1 MMRAVLE
8 MPMVDEAV
16 RKASLVPV
24 PVKLENSVQMNVR
37 IGRSEKQAGDEVLA
51 SCGMTSSEAVRAL
64 WSYLA
69 QFRELP
75 PFMRAEGEGLP
86 PADAQFGAT
95 VEEGAGMA
103 VRLACQQG
111 LLQGEPASYYG
122 LEPLD
127 YKRMRDDAYDEWVEE
142 THASGELED

>member
-16 RKASLVPV
+16 CEASSVPA

-37 IGRSEKQAGDEVLA
+37 IGRAEKQAGDEVLV
-51 SCGMTSSEAVRAL
+51 SRGMTSSEAVRAL
-64 WSYLA
+64 WAYLA

-75 PFMRAEGEGLP
+75 PFMRAETGGAPSEE
-86 PADAQFGAT
+86 AEFGAMA
-95 VEEGAGMA
+95 EEGAGMA
-103 VRLACQQG
+103 VRLACQRG
-111 LLQGEPASYYG
+111 LLQGEPESYYG

-142 THASGELED
+142 MHASGELED

>member
-8 MPMVDEAV
+8 MPMADEAV
-16 RKASLVPV
+16 REASPVPA
-24 PVKLENSVQMNVR
+24 PVKLENPVQMNVR

-51 SCGMTSSEAVRAL
+51 SCGITSSEAVRAL
-64 WSYLA
+64 WAYLA

-86 PADAQFGAT
+86 SEEAQFDAT

-111 LLQGEPASYYG
+111 LLQGEPESYYG

-142 THASGELED
+142 MHASGELED